1 MERNPMNKKNY
12 RIALTTLEKKSDLYI
27 FYFVQSKH
35 KVPDN
40 WNQES
45 PDIGKREASHG
56 CWTAKAQMKGPQKRK
71 LSMLVEKD
79 AT

>member
-40 WNQES
+40 WN
-45 PDIGKREASHG
+45 
-56 CWTAKAQMKGPQKRK
+56 
-71 LSMLVEKD
+71 
-79 AT
+79 